1 MFHLSHRT
9 LALVTITPAMS
20 LALAACG
27 SPAINTNYT
36 PGAQPTSQST
46 MTGAP
51 THGATAK
58 ASKSAGAKSTSHAT
72 AGATSKSG
80 TSTSGQTSAPS
91 GSRTTSGGSGGTHT
105 VGPSSAA
112 ITVVPSTGLTNG
124 QTVTIHGTHFKPGVS
139 IIIVECVDK
148 GANTQQTNCTGGSGL
163 FGIPAGFR
171 PAADGT
177 FTRKFV
183 VHKSFSGIGGGYNTC
198 SSSSPCI
205 ISVTEP
211 TNNPTEEADAHI
223 YFR

>member
-46 MTGAP
+46 TTGAP

-58 ASKSAGAKSTSHAT
+58 ASKSAGAKSTGHAT
-72 AGATSKSG
+72 AGATSKPG

-112 ITVVPSTGLTNG
+112 ITVVPSTGLYNKE
-124 QTVTIHGTHFKPGVS
+124 TVTIHGTHFKTGTSV
-139 IIIVECVDK
+139 IIVECVDY
-148 GANTQQTNCTGGSGL
+148 GSQTQQTNCTYGPYL
-163 FGIPAGFR
+163 FPPAFR

-177 FTRKFV
+177 FSRKFV
-183 VHKSFSGIGGGYNTC
+183 VYSSFSGIGGGHNTC
-198 SSSSPCI
+198 SSATPCI

-211 TNNPTEEADAHI
+211 SNNPTEEADAHI